1 MSPPRVN
8 GLPLMW
14 YDVTIKMRA
23 KDGHVFNYFVQYLA
37 ADFDAAYIRAKKF
50 HDDGHEEAELLEIA
64 ITPSR
69 VQPDDKPTRTEPIK
83 ALPAPAKPVKPALTD
98 DEKRLI
104 AAFSLLPLDY
114 KATLYV
120 QGSGGGL

>member
-1 MSPPRVN
+1 MSAPRLD
-8 GLPLMW
+8 GLPLVW
-14 YDVTIKMRA
+14 FDVTIKMRA

-37 ADFDAAYIRAKKF
+37 QDFDAAYIRAKKF
-50 HDDGHEEAELLEIA
+50 HDDGREDAELLEIA

-69 VQPDDKPTRTEPIK
+69 TQDSASPRKSEPVK
-83 ALPAPAKPVKPALTD
+83 ALPAPATSVKPALTD
-98 DEKRLI
+98 EEKRLI